1 MMSSY
6 IQFPTVEG
14 TTILVEVAPSEISN
28 PEIVKAGLAETLDGA
43 IAKAQEK
50 FDSALERI
58 IRLNADSFFNALK
71 SLTRAPS
78 EIEITFG
85 IKVTG
90 EAGNVAIGKLGG
102 DVNYTVK
109 LSWKDLSEAQNK
121 PNVRP

>member
-102 DVNYTVK
+102 
-109 LSWKDLSEAQNK
+109 
-121 PNVRP
+121 